1 MKQIKRFTKSNW
13 HIKTLL
19 VFSILGND
27 ALAQLYCSVSKSESV
42 ETIKCLHENQQISS
56 IVEWD
61 KEQKWGKLI
70 INKSDGSLIQEWEL
84 RRIHG
89 IASADIEYHTN
100 GQVSKV
106 EYRSAPDGG
115 IQRFQRVY
123 YYNQNGDLVNT
134 VQDDYPSKIADVI
147 RFEETPIPTN
157 TIVCAEI
164 WTSVMQLQNRT
175 KRTQKIKI
183 TPLLKNS
190 QTSERVMIIKP
201 KQTITVDS
209 CIQAQFFQDP
219 KNNVKI
225 EFLKTEKSPQI
236 EFKKSYQSAQ
246 YKNIYL
252 YEFK

>member
-1 MKQIKRFTKSNW
+1 
-13 HIKTLL
+13 
-19 VFSILGND
+19 
-27 ALAQLYCSVSKSESV
+27 
-42 ETIKCLHENQQISS
+42 
-56 IVEWD
+56 
-61 KEQKWGKLI
+61 
-70 INKSDGSLIQEWEL
+70 
-84 RRIHG
+84 
-89 IASADIEYHTN
+89 
-100 GQVSKV
+100 
-106 EYRSAPDGG
+106 
-115 IQRFQRVY
+115 
-123 YYNQNGDLVNT
+123 VNT